1 MIILKDNGRNIRIKK
16 IIPCNVE
23 PEDVICIFSKYV
35 DKALA
40 TGLASIYKSAIGDEE
55 FVILE
60 KESKI
65 YELNLRNS
73 SPDFKES
80 EKFKKMMTVL
90 ETSGLNTNDSLKCIS
105 EVFFADENAEADR
118 KKKLEERERIEKI
131 AKELPT
137 WLPKGYKYLT
147 GNMYTGIV
155 IVDKYGNEFTY
166 VPYLEI
172 YVSRYEISL
181 DKNGYASSIPDRKA
195 WVNVKYKDA
204 LAAAENFDPENKSGL
219 LKSVKE
225 IRESII
231 RKTGKDYPEVV
242 YTGITELRTG
252 AMKENMIYNID
263 CLVGNH
269 YCMLKSTDSRKY
281 TTAYGASYTE
291 KEIWGL
297 KIFPESFTVSKPQPD
312 IGFRICLRR

>member
-40 TGLASIYKSAIGDEE
+40 TGLSSIYKSAIGDEE

-73 SPDFKES
+73 PPDFKES

-90 ETSGLNTNDSLKCIS
+90 ETSGLDTNESLKCIS
-105 EVFFADENAEADR
+105 EVFFAEENAEADR
-118 KKKLEERERIEKI
+118 KKKLEERARIEKI

-155 IVDKYGNEFTY
+155 IVDQCGNEFTY

-181 DKNGYASSIPDRKA
+181 DKDGYASSIPDRKA

-204 LAAAENFDPENKSGL
+204 LAAAENFDPTNKSDL
-219 LKSVKE
+219 LTSITE
-225 IRESII
+225 ITEAITK
-231 RKTGKDYPEVV
+231 KTGKDHPRIV
-242 YTGITELRTG
+242 YNGSVELRTG
-252 AMKENMIYNID
+252 AMPENMVYNID
-263 CLVGNH
+263 CLIGNH
-269 YCMLKSTDSRKY
+269 YCMLKGLNSNNDFEAY
-281 TTAYGASYTE
+281 GTAYTKDSTYIMYNAA
-291 KEIWGL
+291 I
-297 KIFPESFTVSKPQPD
+297 SFKKKRPD

>member
-40 TGLASIYKSAIGDEE
+40 TGLSSIYKSAIGDEE

-73 SPDFKES
+73 PPDFKES

-90 ETSGLNTNDSLKCIS
+90 ETSGLDTNESLKCIS
-105 EVFFADENAEADR
+105 EVFFAEENAEADR
-118 KKKLEERERIEKI
+118 KKKLEEKARIEKI

-155 IVDKYGNEFTY
+155 IVDQYGNEFTY

-181 DKNGYASSIPDRKA
+181 DKDGYASSIPDRKA

-204 LAAAENFDPENKSGL
+204 LAAAENFDPTNKSDL
-219 LKSVKE
+219 LTSITE
-225 IRESII
+225 ITEAITK
-231 RKTGKDYPEVV
+231 KTGKDYPRIV
-242 YTGITELRTG
+242 YNGSVELRTG
-252 AMKENMIYNID
+252 AMPENMVYNID
-263 CLVGNH
+263 CLIGNH
-269 YCMLKSTDSRKY
+269 YCMLKGLNSNNDFEAYGTAYTKDSTDIMY
-281 TTAYGASYTE
+281 NAA
-291 KEIWGL
+291 I
-297 KIFPESFTVSKPQPD
+297 SFKKKRPD